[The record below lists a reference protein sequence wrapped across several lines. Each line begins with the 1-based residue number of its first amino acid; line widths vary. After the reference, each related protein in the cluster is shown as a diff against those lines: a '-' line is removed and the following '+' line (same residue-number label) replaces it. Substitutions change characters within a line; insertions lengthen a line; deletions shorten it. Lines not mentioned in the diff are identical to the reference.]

1 MLNVLP
7 LNLTDIKQL
16 STSVR
21 QGINSLIHYDS
32 FNIPYVFK
40 SRFGGYYFVNH
51 CLASRVNHDEIGQLE
66 IAGNTLDFYV
76 SALRALL
83 TYRLLIING

>member
-1 MLNVLP
+1 MLSASF
-7 LNLTDIKQL
+7 

-40 SRFGGYYFVNH
+40 SRFGGDYVTPPTVSHAEHNGTSQF
-51 CLASRVNHDEIGQLE
+51 E

-76 SALRALL
+76 PALRALL